1 MNLRAPITAFTIMA
15 YVSANHFLYYLQKIP
30 GIRSLVPDSVYA
42 RDGLKKFVAALMG
55 IYKGLVKFM
64 VAGGYILFAVALPI
78 TFVDPEAA
86 GMPVMDAFVHIVL
99 VLSIV
104 ASPLISPAVFEPKR
118 EKFMLVQLMH
128 MDPKQYLSS
137 VALFKCLSD
146 FLCFIVLLPV
156 SAALLGGT
164 LSGGAVLAVLIA
176 GARLMGE
183 AFNMY
188 VYSRTGFILSKNL
201 KLVSALG
208 VLALAAAYLP
218 LFLGSPLPLGEVLT
232 NPLAIIPFAI
242 GGVLAGRYIL
252 RYQKYPEIAIDTI
265 KGMDFTVDPDKV
277 MGEARFANV
286 KLKETDFSSESLKSH
301 RYDKLHGYAFLN
313 AIFYDR
319 HKRQLTN
326 PVLLRLAVVGAFFAV
341 AVVVYLLMP
350 ADEARIVVEPRQIL
364 PAFVFVMYMASIGE
378 RATRAMFYNC
388 DLALLRYPLYRQKD
402 AVLSNFT
409 VRLRMITRLNL
420 VIAAAIVAAVVAT
433 QFLFGWEWPLLGI
446 ASFALAILSLA
457 MFFSVHYL
465 FLYYVFQPY
474 TADLG
479 MRNPFFQAINVVVY
493 MACFLSLQIDS
504 PPSYF
509 TLVVIALTVA
519 YMAVALFLVH
529 RYAPRTF
536 RLK

>member
-1 MNLRAPITAFTIMA
+1 
-15 YVSANHFLYYLQKIP
+15 
-30 GIRSLVPDSVYA
+30 
-42 RDGLKKFVAALMG
+42 
-55 IYKGLVKFM
+55 
-64 VAGGYILFAVALPI
+64 
-78 TFVDPEAA
+78 
-86 GMPVMDAFVHIVL
+86 
-99 VLSIV
+99 
-104 ASPLISPAVFEPKR
+104 
-118 EKFMLVQLMH
+118 
-128 MDPKQYLSS
+128 
-137 VALFKCLSD
+137 
-146 FLCFIVLLPV
+146 
-156 SAALLGGT
+156 
-164 LSGGAVLAVLIA
+164 
-176 GARLMGE
+176 
-183 AFNMY
+183 
-188 VYSRTGFILSKNL
+188 
-201 KLVSALG
+201 
-208 VLALAAAYLP
+208 
-218 LFLGSPLPLGEVLT
+218 
-232 NPLAIIPFAI
+232 
-242 GGVLAGRYIL
+242 
-252 RYQKYPEIAIDTI
+252 
-265 KGMDFTVDPDKV
+265 
-277 MGEARFANV
+277 
-286 KLKETDFSSESLKSH
+286 
-301 RYDKLHGYAFLN
+301 
-313 AIFYDR
+313 
-319 HKRQLTN
+319 
-326 PVLLRLAVVGAFFAV
+326 VGAFFAV

-388 DLALLRYPLYRQKD
+388 DLALLRYPFYRQKD